1 MIRTV
6 LLSALGV
13 LLVLLGLIGL
23 VVPLMPGVVF
33 LAAAGCCFAAL
44 SPRFQARLARYPAW
58 RGFSRR
64 WQASRHL
71 PVLHRAKLAFW
82 LSAEAL
88 MNFARG
94 RGTRR

>member
-6 LLSALGV
+6 FLSALGV
-13 LLVLLGLIGL
+13 LLVLLGVIGL

-44 SPRFQARLARYPAW
+44 SPRFQARLERHPAW

-71 PVLHRAKLAFW
+71 PALRRAKLAFW
-82 LSAEAL
+82 LSAEAV
-88 MNFARG
+88 MNVVRG
-94 RGTRR
+94 R

>member
-6 LLSALGV
+6 FLSALGI

-44 SPRFQARLARYPAW
+44 SPRFQARLERHPVW
-58 RGFSRR
+58 QGFSRR

-71 PVLHRAKLAFW
+71 PVLRRAKLAFW
-82 LSAEAL
+82 LSAEAA
-88 MNFARG
+88 MSAFRG
-94 RGTRR
+94 R